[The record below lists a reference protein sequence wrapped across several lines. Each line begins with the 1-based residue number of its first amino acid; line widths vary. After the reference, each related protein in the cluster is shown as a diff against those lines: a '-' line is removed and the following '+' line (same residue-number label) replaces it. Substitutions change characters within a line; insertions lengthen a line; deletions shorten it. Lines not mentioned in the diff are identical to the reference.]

1 MLRALLQLELIKL
14 DNVYPN
20 NGQAG
25 WVYNEEGI
33 CPTLVTFTGGGG
45 KQPIVKYKINNKN
58 RSELMYNNILEKLNF
73 KMDEIKL
80 FDSFAG
86 IGALHQAL
94 KELGVPVKL
103 TGISEIDVDAI
114 ISYAAIHVDN
124 FKDIPFEYPSDDE
137 MKKYLIDR
145 NIGYDFDKQKSLIP
159 RMKKDKLKWCYKA
172 TILTNCMGDVSNLD
186 FNKIPDSDLFNFSF
200 PCTNVSNAGKQ
211 EGFTKE
217 DGSVTHSGLYIYGIE
232 AIKAKKFKYI
242 MIENVKGLI
251 SKKFVGDFYK
261 IVEEIES
268 LGYNCYYPKK
278 DNGNPTCLNAKDYG
292 IPQNRERIF
301 VICIRKDID
310 KNNFTFPIGK
320 DYGIRLKHI
329 LEDTVEEKYYLSQE
343 VQERFKFNGNKD
355 IERNELN
362 VVGSSAP
369 DFRTIGQRDI
379 TYDMEQK
386 GNGFRFE
393 PHVKDNADI
402 AKTVI
407 TRASSRMDD
416 NYIIDLDG
424 IEEKTFKFDSKNK
437 YINKNELNQLGYV
450 GNSNSQGNRVYDING
465 IAVTQASNSGGL
477 GAKTGLYTDGIVPVP
492 ELVGGIGEINFGKQY
507 RQGNRVYSSDKT
519 AMCLMAQP
527 VGNTGGYS
535 YLYDVDYKVRKL
547 TPKECWRLMGFRDEH
562 IDRAKELGI
571 SDSSLYK
578 QAGNSIVVNVLYFI
592 FKNLFSEYII

>member
-1 MLRALLQLELIKL
+1 MGINKKGVDIINKMIVVGNTVPSEHTAGRIFDIEGIAPTVMYRHSKVIQIL
-14 DNVYPN
+14 DNRTNPKI
-20 NGQAG
+20 Q
-25 WVYNEEGI
+25 
-33 CPTLVTFTGGGG
+33 
-45 KQPIVKYKINNKN
+45 INNKN
-58 RSELMYNNILEKLNF
+58 RSELMYNNILKKFNF

-86 IGALHQAL
+86 IGSLHQSL

-103 TGISEIDVDAI
+103 TGLSEIDVDAI
-114 ISYAAIHVDN
+114 ISYAAIHIDN
-124 FKDIPFEYPSDDE
+124 FKDIPFEYPSENE
-137 MKKYLIDR
+137 MKQLLMDR
-145 NIGYDFDKQKSLIP
+145 NIGYDFSKQKSSIP
-159 RMKKDKLKWCYKA
+159 RMKKDKLKLCYKA
-172 TILTNCMGDVSNLD
+172 TILTNCMGDISSLD
-186 FNKIPDSDLFNFSF
+186 FDEIPDSDLFNFSF

-217 DGSVTHSGLYIYGIE
+217 DGSITHSGLYIYGIQ
-232 AIKAKKFKYI
+232 AIKVKKFKYI

-310 KNNFTFPIGK
+310 KNNFTFPMGK
-320 DYGIRLKHI
+320 DYGIRLKHV
-329 LEDTVEEKYYLSQE
+329 LEDYVDEKYYLSQE
-343 VQERFKFNGNKD
+343 IQERFKPNGNKD

-369 DFRTIGQRDI
+369 DFRTIGQRD
-379 TYDMEQK
+379 
-386 GNGFRFE
+386 
-393 PHVKDNADI
+393 
-402 AKTVI
+402 
-407 TRASSRMDD
+407 
-416 NYIIDLDG
+416 
-424 IEEKTFKFDSKNK
+424 KFDSKNK

-465 IAVTQASNSGGL
+465 IAVAQTSSSGGL
-477 GAKTGLYTDGIVPVP
+477 GAKTGLYTDGIAPVP

-527 VGNTGGYS
+527 VGNSGGYS
-535 YLYDVDYKVRKL
+535 YLYYIDFKIRKL

-592 FKNLFSEYII
+592 FKNLFSEYIIN

>member
-1 MLRALLQLELIKL
+1 MIVVGNTVPSEHTAGRIFDIEGIAPTVMYRHSKVIQIL
-14 DNVYPN
+14 DNRTNPKI
-20 NGQAG
+20 Q
-25 WVYNEEGI
+25 
-33 CPTLVTFTGGGG
+33 
-45 KQPIVKYKINNKN
+45 INNKN
-58 RSELMYNNILEKLNF
+58 RSELMYNNILKKFNF

-86 IGALHQAL
+86 IGSLHQSL

-103 TGISEIDVDAI
+103 TGLSEIDVDAI
-114 ISYAAIHVDN
+114 ISYAAIHIDN
-124 FKDIPFEYPSDDE
+124 FKDIPFEYPSENE
-137 MKKYLIDR
+137 MKQLLMDR
-145 NIGYDFDKQKSLIP
+145 NIGYNFDKQKSSIP
-159 RMKKDKLKWCYKA
+159 RMRKSKLRLCYKA
-172 TILTNCMGDVSNLD
+172 TILTNCMGDVSSLD
-186 FNKIPDSDLFNFSF
+186 FDKIPDSDLFNFSF

-217 DGSVTHSGLYIYGIE
+217 DGSITHSGLYIYGIQ

-310 KNNFTFPIGK
+310 KNNFTFPMGK
-320 DYGIRLKHI
+320 DYGIRLKHV
-329 LEDTVEEKYYLSQE
+329 LEDYVDEKYYLKQT
-343 VQERFKFNGNKD
+343 KD
-355 IERNELN
+355 FFIKNSFDN
-362 VVGSSAP
+362 
-369 DFRTIGQRDI
+369 
-379 TYDMEQK
+379 EQK

-402 AKTVI
+402 AKTVT
-407 TRASSRMDD
+407 TRAGSRMDD

-437 YINKNELNQLGYV
+437 HINKNELNQLGYV

-465 IAVTQASNSGGL
+465 IAVTQTSSSGGL
-477 GAKTGLYTDGIVPVP
+477 GAKTGLYTDGIAPVP

-535 YLYDVDYKVRKL
+535 YLYVVGSKVRKL

-592 FKNLFSEYII
+592 FKNLFSEYIIN